1 MIHRNPHKRNFTQ
14 VSNKLIR
21 DKRLS
26 LQAKG
31 LMLELLHFP
40 NNWVFSE
47 SHLLNLSRNG
57 KDALHSAVIELEKA
71 GYIKRVKTQRKGGKF
86 AGYEWEVFEVPAV
99 LNNRSGLSATVNPH
113 ESTGKTV
120 PGNPQI
126 LRRDTKTFNQHS
138 QEGAENDTG
147 NVYANLF

>member
-1 MIHRNPHKRNFTQ
+1 MIHRNPHKRSFTQ

-31 LMLELLHFP
+31 LMLALLHFP
-40 NNWVFSE
+40 NDWVVSE

-86 AGYEWEVFEVPAV
+86 SGYEWEVFEIPAF
-99 LNNRSGLSATVNPH
+99 LNNRSGLSATVNPG
-113 ESTGKTV
+113 ESGGTTV

-126 LRRDTKTFNQHS
+126 LRGDTNTLNQY
-138 QEGAENDTG
+138 EKGGAENDAG
-147 NVYANLF
+147 SVYANLF